1 MPKGSETVRPQKPQG
16 LVMDFVKSKGL
27 LAKGAS
33 SALTIN
39 QGRSQPPQT
48 ILPQAQVIRT
58 TSKQTPVA
66 SYSSIPEARVV
77 RMPGQ
82 HQHPLPPKTPIAH
95 SQSSQ
100 HDFGFWK
107 SVVDF
112 AHHVG
117 SILGLSGRGPH
128 KPIHKAPPP
137 PPSVIRTASSS
148 GISTSSLNKH
158 QSKLPSV
165 VRINNPITGEETLT
179 TFDKIR
185 RHLSGEP
192 VFVPEAI
199 PISS

>member
-1 MPKGSETVRPQKPQG
+1 MMKGFETVRPQKPQG
-16 LVMDFVKSKGL
+16 LVMDFIKSKGL
-27 LAKGAS
+27 LSKGANS
-33 SALTIN
+33 TSTTN
-39 QGRSQPPQT
+39 QARLQTPQPS
-48 ILPQAQVIRT
+48 LPQAQVIRT
-58 TSKQTPVA
+58 ASKQTPVA

-82 HQHPLPPKTPIAH
+82 PPSPPKIPTAH
-95 SQSSQ
+95 SQSGS

-117 SILGLSGRGPH
+117 SILGLPGREPH

-148 GISTSSLNKH
+148 GISTSSLSKPQ

-199 PISS
+199 PVSS